1 MKHYVIAHTDLFENS
16 TEIIFV
22 HDKSEVSALNN
33 YLVRKDWDAS
43 AVNGMILDELKELA
57 FNADQ
62 IIEIAEVP
70 DRSWRNYVTNPIK

>member
-22 HDKSEVSALNN
+22 HDKSEVSALSN